1 VDLARSGV
9 RVRIVTNSLVAT
21 DEKSVHIG
29 YSKHRVDLLRAGV
42 QLLELKPDARTI
54 VQRAGEIGRGAKAG
68 LHAKTY
74 AVDGRVI
81 FVGSFDM
88 DPRSA
93 LLNTEMGLV
102 IDSVSMATQLSERVD
117 QAYPA
122 SAYRVSLAE
131 DGGLRWEDGTGKMY
145 NADPG
150 SGCLKRA
157 FIRIGTWLPIESLL

>member
-1 VDLARSGV
+1 MRV
-9 RVRIVTNSLVAT
+9 RVITNSLAAT

-29 YSKHRVDLLRAGV
+29 YAKRREGLLRAGV
-42 QLLELKPDARTI
+42 QLFELRPEASPI
-54 VQRAGEIGRGAKAG
+54 VQRAGDVGRGSKAG

-81 FVGSFDM
+81 FVGSFNM
-88 DPRSA
+88 DPRSS

-102 IDSVSMATQLSERVD
+102 IDSVSMATQLSQRVD

-131 DGGLRWEDGTGKMY
+131 DGSLRWEDGSGKVY
-145 NADPG
+145 DADPG
-150 SGCLKRA
+150 SGWLERA
-157 FIRIGTWLPIESLL
+157 FIRIGTWLPIEWLL